1 MANNHSLLE
10 LPSVVKP
17 ATVKAVLAESLRVQQ
32 IADRW
37 ASGSPKKVKAMEA
50 DKTLLPRLREQAQL
64 ESQTIADARVG
75 GAMSDT
81 PDSEILAMNEIPLL
95 P

>member
-1 MANNHSLLE
+1 MPQDHSLLSAPRV
-10 LPSVVKP
+10 LKP
-17 ATVKAVLAESLRVQQ
+17 ATVKAVLAASPRVQQ

-37 ASGSPKKVKAMEA
+37 ASGSPKKVKSMEA
-50 DKTLLPRLREQAQL
+50 AGTLLPRLKEQAEL
-64 ESQTIADARVG
+64 ETSTIVDARMG

-81 PDSEILAMNEIPLL
+81 PDSEILALHEIPQL